1 VTEGSPESDTVQN
14 TATEIVTTPTLTQ
27 ESSSGW
33 GPLITYTKPVLG
45 YKLLIPEIANIQEV
59 EPDENTTY
67 FFEGDSVGESQPY
80 LISVQV
86 MPSEGKTH
94 EKLISTLSTGVNDPS
109 EIQTVRTVDNDRVGT
124 MVTYSNGTGS
134 VCPEIEA
141 LMAVFIDRDTGYVIR
156 ILSDGQGRC
165 EAANVPEAMTI
176 VRSFQPPAISAALA
190 MTPTPMPTSIDGL
203 VVVFTRDNNA
213 WLWTATGGER
223 QLTTDGGVN
232 QVLLSDDKGV
242 VAFRRGNGLW
252 AVNSDGSNERQLV
265 KESDLP
271 VPQEGE
277 LADYITGMTINQLA
291 WIPGSRE
298 LLFNTRM
305 LSDGPGLLLSDDLW
319 RVNTDPQS
327 VLSLDYLFLPGD
339 GGNFAIAPDGN
350 RVAVITPDSISLTTI
365 NGEDKQRIFGYTPV
379 STYSEFWYYARPV
392 WSPSSDV
399 LGVVIP
405 PPDRLGMENQ
415 AFGIWRLHTD
425 GTPAGLMGTIE
436 ARGANPLP
444 EPEISPTLEMI
455 AYLSSPEVEPERT
468 DLLFVSWEDRIA
480 DPIFYTSRADGFYDW
495 SPGGER
501 FSFTRPPGEIAA
513 VSLFTGQM
521 DEEPRPVGN
530 GESVALN
537 VQWLDD
543 NSYLYLQAS
552 DRGWDLLLNDSNDGD
567 MLIAS
572 VGGEAP
578 AFDAAK

>member
-1 VTEGSPESDTVQN
+1 
-14 TATEIVTTPTLTQ
+14 
-27 ESSSGW
+27 
-33 GPLITYTKPVLG
+33 
-45 YKLLIPEIANIQEV
+45 
-59 EPDENTTY
+59 
-67 FFEGDSVGESQPY
+67 
-80 LISVQV
+80 
-86 MPSEGKTH
+86 
-94 EKLISTLSTGVNDPS
+94 
-109 EIQTVRTVDNDRVGT
+109 
-124 MVTYSNGTGS
+124 
-134 VCPEIEA
+134 
-141 LMAVFIDRDTGYVIR
+141 
-156 ILSDGQGRC
+156 
-165 EAANVPEAMTI
+165 
-176 VRSFQPPAISAALA
+176 
-190 MTPTPMPTSIDGL
+190 MTPTPTPTSIDEL

-232 QVLLSDDKGV
+232 QVLLSDDKDV
-242 VAFRRGNGLW
+242 IAFRRGNGIW
-252 AVNSDGSNERQLV
+252 AINADGSNERQLV

-277 LADYITGMTINQLA
+277 LADYITGMTIKQLA

-365 NGEDKQRIFGYTPV
+365 NGENKQRIFGYTPV

-468 DLLFVSWEDRIA
+468 DLLFVSWEDRIG
-480 DPIFYTSRADGFYDW
+480 DPIFYTSRVDGFYDW

-567 MLIAS
+567 MLIAF

>member
-1 VTEGSPESDTVQN
+1 
-14 TATEIVTTPTLTQ
+14 
-27 ESSSGW
+27 
-33 GPLITYTKPVLG
+33 
-45 YKLLIPEIANIQEV
+45 
-59 EPDENTTY
+59 
-67 FFEGDSVGESQPY
+67 
-80 LISVQV
+80 
-86 MPSEGKTH
+86 
-94 EKLISTLSTGVNDPS
+94 
-109 EIQTVRTVDNDRVGT
+109 
-124 MVTYSNGTGS
+124 
-134 VCPEIEA
+134 
-141 LMAVFIDRDTGYVIR
+141 
-156 ILSDGQGRC
+156 
-165 EAANVPEAMTI
+165 
-176 VRSFQPPAISAALA
+176 
-190 MTPTPMPTSIDGL
+190 
-203 VVVFTRDNNA
+203 
-213 WLWTATGGER
+213 
-223 QLTTDGGVN
+223 
-232 QVLLSDDKGV
+232 
-242 VAFRRGNGLW
+242 
-252 AVNSDGSNERQLV
+252 
-265 KESDLP
+265 
-271 VPQEGE
+271 